1 MWFLKLHFYTNQRLV
16 NQKSIQMKKVIQ
28 LLILISVG
36 SFMNSCYYDAYP
48 IYEELNNGTGG
59 ETNENVS
66 YADDI
71 APLWGQC
78 VGCHQGNTPP
88 DMKNN
93 GYANLLN
100 GYIVKEDAESS
111 ILYQSLLG
119 SNGVALMPPGSMWPQ
134 TKINL
139 VKDWIDQ
146 GAKNN

>member
-1 MWFLKLHFYTNQRLV
+1 MKNILKYT
-16 NQKSIQMKKVIQ
+16 
-28 LLILISVG
+28 LLFSLGLFV
-36 SFMNSCYYDAYP
+36 NSCYYDAYP
-48 IYEELNNGTGG
+48 EYEDTDTDTGS
-59 ETNENVS
+59 EPSNENVS

-71 APLWGQC
+71 VPLWSQC

-100 GYIVKEDAESS
+100 GYVVKGDAENS

-119 SNGVALMPPGSMWPQ
+119 TNGVSLMPPGSKWPDS
-134 TKINL
+134 KINL
-139 VKDWIDQ
+139 VKDWINQ